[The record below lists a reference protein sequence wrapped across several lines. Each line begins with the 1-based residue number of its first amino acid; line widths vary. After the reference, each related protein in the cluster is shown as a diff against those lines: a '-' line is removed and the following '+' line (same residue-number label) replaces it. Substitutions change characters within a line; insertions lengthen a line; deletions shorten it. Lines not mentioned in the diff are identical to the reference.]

1 MSMRQMMTSL
11 LHHLLGDRRG
21 TSAIEFA
28 LVAPVLAVMT
38 MGIADLSMGLAR
50 KFQLEQASY
59 RALELVTV
67 GTVVSDYSYVKT
79 EAVAAA
85 EVPADNVTVT
95 TWLECNGTKQASF
108 DTVCLSTEQTAR
120 FLTVTILD
128 DYEPIFAYGP
138 FTGAVDGKVRLTSR
152 STIRMQ

>member
-1 MSMRQMMTSL
+1 MMTPL
-11 LHHLLGDRRG
+11 LRRLLGDPRG

-28 LVAPVLAVMT
+28 IIAPVLAVMT

-85 EVPADNVTVT
+85 EVPAENVVVT
-95 TWLECNGTKQASF
+95 TWLECNGAKQTDFNTTCPSE
-108 DTVCLSTEQTAR
+108 EQTAR
-120 FLTVTILD
+120 FLTVTVVD